1 MTDLTDALRNIVLLF
16 ERLGTPYAVMGG
28 IAVRLYGIPRPTH
41 DIDFTA
47 AIDQDRLP
55 EFYDAVR
62 ELGYTVPEQYAK
74 GWIDRVA
81 GMPVVKIRLYLQTHG
96 IDVDLFLA
104 ESRFQQQLLAR
115 RRQDRIDDLAVWFVS
130 PEDLILLKL
139 LSHRP
144 RDLADIGDVLFTQG
158 QLDEVYLRKW
168 AEELGVLERLEQVLE
183 EPPER

>member
-1 MTDLTDALRNIVLLF
+1 MTDLTDALRDTVLLF
-16 ERLGTPYAVMGG
+16 GRLGAPYAVMGG

-47 AIDQDRLP
+47 AIDRERLP
-55 EFYDAVR
+55 EFYDAAR

-81 GMPVVKIRLYLQTHG
+81 GMPVVKLRLYLQGHG

-115 RRQDRIDDLAVWFVS
+115 RRREHVDDLAV
-130 PEDLILLKL
+130 
-139 LSHRP
+139 
-144 RDLADIGDVLFTQG
+144 
-158 QLDEVYLRKW
+158 
-168 AEELGVLERLEQVLE
+168 
-183 EPPER
+183 